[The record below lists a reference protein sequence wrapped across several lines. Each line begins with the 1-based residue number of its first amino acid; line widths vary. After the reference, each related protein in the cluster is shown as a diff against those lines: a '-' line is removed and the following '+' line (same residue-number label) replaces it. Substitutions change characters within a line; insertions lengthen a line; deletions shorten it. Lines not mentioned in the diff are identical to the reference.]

1 MAARSANFRDKLA
14 SMRQVALLLLS
25 LPLLA
30 TDNSVWSSGA
40 IKVLAADEWCAR
52 PGIPDWPEICGAPGA
67 GQTTL
72 FNGSA
77 GAPKGTPYSQILE
90 IQAADAVYVVRRT
103 SLDGGL
109 QFSPGA
115 KAQFLVDGKHLLL
128 KFDREIV
135 DRNGQTHLKREHDRL
150 DILQVKR

>member
-1 MAARSANFRDKLA
+1 MH
-14 SMRQVALLLLS
+14 ALLFLTA
-25 LPLLA
+25 LA
-30 TDNSVWSSGA
+30 FASDFTSGT

-90 IQAADAVYVVRRT
+90 IQGADAIYVVRRT

-115 KAQFLVDGKHLLL
+115 KAQFQVDGKHLLL
-128 KFDREIV
+128 KFDREV
-135 DRNGQTHLKREHDRL
+135 QDRSGQKHLKHDHDRL
-150 DILQVKR
+150 DILQMKKK